1 MGSLE
6 MVHGSLKPLIQ
17 VERRGLTVVNP
28 RLIVSVKSFS
38 EDQLESVLNLPV
50 ADVTGRV
57 GQTEGW
63 TGCGTRT
70 AIDNTVSDCSAS
82 KRGIQVLTGE
92 SEHGVIHQIKEL
104 HAELNA

>member
-1 MGSLE
+1 
-6 MVHGSLKPLIQ
+6 
-17 VERRGLTVVNP
+17 LTVVKP

-70 AIDNTVSDCSAS
+70 AIDNTVSDCSS
-82 KRGIQVLTGE
+82 SEGRIQVLTVE
-92 SEHGVIHQIKEL
+92 PEHGVIHQVKKL